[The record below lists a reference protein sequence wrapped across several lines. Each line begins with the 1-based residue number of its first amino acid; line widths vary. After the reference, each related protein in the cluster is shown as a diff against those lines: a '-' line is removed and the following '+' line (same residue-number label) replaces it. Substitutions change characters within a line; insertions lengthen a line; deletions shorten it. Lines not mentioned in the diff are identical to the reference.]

1 MPTRTHRISALLFL
15 LACLTPLQALADE
28 WIEIALGGKREIVHI
43 ACLDTPESNH
53 KFTTLG
59 WFGRATTSALE
70 IEYKLGTKI
79 CVAEQTPPRVD
90 GDGHRI
96 VYVQHNDGRD
106 YANAVIS
113 EGFGLLRPANCRRG
127 EHYRAATTGRRKTT
141 RSSTSAACGAVA
153 VPSPPSPRPT
163 TPWPRPPAPAA
174 VQVGHA
180 ARAAAA
186 DGSVANGTR
195 VAPTVSRMSS

>member
-1 MPTRTHRISALLFL
+1 MRTRTHRISALLFL
-15 LACLTPLQALADE
+15 LACLTPLHALADE

-127 EHYRAATTGRRKTT
+127 EHYRAAEDYSIKYQRVLWGR
-141 RSSTSAACGAVA
+141 SGAEPAFAAAND
-153 VPSPPSPRPT
+153 T
-163 TPWPRPPAPAA
+163 MAPAA
-174 VQVGHA
+174 GPGLG
-180 ARAAAA
+180 R
-186 DGSVANGTR
+186 GTGR
-195 VAPTVSRMSS
+195 PRRSSGGG